1 MGVSHERPAPD
12 EVEKFMRYGRKWGAL
27 MELASE
33 IGPRAVSSNFAE
45 RWWTW
50 WDVVQPQSQNEEDR
64 SLKRTDGIPSSE
76 WAEVGKMAGQNGLL
90 LYVGAL
96 LWWGEAAAAADD
108 TEELL
113 VDWCCAVEDVAA
125 VVELACK
132 SVGTK

>member
-1 MGVSHERPAPD
+1 
-12 EVEKFMRYGRKWGAL
+12 
-27 MELASE
+27 
-33 IGPRAVSSNFAE
+33 
-45 RWWTW
+45 
-50 WDVVQPQSQNEEDR
+50 VQPQSQNEEDR

-76 WAEVGKMAGQNGLL
+76 WAEVGKMAGRNGLL